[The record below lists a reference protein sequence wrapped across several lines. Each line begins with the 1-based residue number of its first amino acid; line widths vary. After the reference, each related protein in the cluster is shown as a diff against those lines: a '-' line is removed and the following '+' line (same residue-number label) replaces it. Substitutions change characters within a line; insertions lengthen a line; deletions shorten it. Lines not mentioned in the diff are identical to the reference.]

1 MISLLL
7 GARPNF
13 IKYAALHH
21 AAAQMPGL
29 KLQVVHTGQHSDP
42 AMSSVFWTEF
52 GLPAPHAT
60 LGIAGGNRGRQI
72 ARTTEALVNLWEQ
85 NRPHA
90 VLLIGDVN
98 ASVAGALAADALDIP
113 ITHYEA
119 GLRSFDRSMPEER
132 NRMVMDALS
141 TRFLTTEASG
151 RTNLLREGHP
161 ETAIYPVGNLLAD
174 VLRMYTPQIA
184 QQPIMQNLGLVRQQ
198 YALVTLHR
206 PSNVDAEAGLTRIL
220 ALLNLMAGT
229 CPVVFPVHPR
239 TRMRMEAFDLAVK
252 LAQINRLI
260 LLDPLPWMA
269 FQALQQQAALVVT
282 DSGCVQEETTIS
294 QTPCLTW
301 RENTER
307 PVTVTMGSNVLSGN
321 LDVAEAGKYLSR
333 ALSGQWKTSQI
344 PPLWEGNAGQRVW
357 EMAIN

>member
-13 IKYAALHH
+13 IKYAALHR
-21 AAAQMPGL
+21 AASQIP
-29 KLQVVHTGQHSDP
+29 KRNVQVVHTGQHSDP

-60 LGIAGGNRGRQI
+60 LGIAGGNRGVQI
-72 ARTTEALVNLWEQ
+72 ARTTEALVHLWE
-85 NRPHA
+85 RAKPRS

-141 TRFLTTEASG
+141 TRFLTTEPSG
-151 RTNLLREGHP
+151 RINLLREGHADS
-161 ETAIYPVGNLLAD
+161 AIYPVGNLLAD
-174 VLRMYTPQIA
+174 VLRIHAPQIA
-184 QQPIMQNLGLVRQQ
+184 QQPIVQQLGLIPKQ
-198 YALVTLHR
+198 YALTTLHR
-206 PSNVDAEAGLTRIL
+206 PSNVDDKAGLTRIL
-220 ALLNLMAGT
+220 ALLSLMADT

-239 TRMRMEAFDLAVK
+239 TRKRMEAFDLAVK
-252 LAQINRLI
+252 LAQINKLI

-307 PVTVTMGSNVLSGN
+307 PVTVSLGSNVLSGN
-321 LDVAEAGKYLSR
+321 LDVAEAGKYLSK

-344 PPLWEGNAGQRVW
+344 PPLWEGNAGLRVW
-357 EMAIN
+357 DLAAN

>member
-13 IKYAALHH
+13 IKYAALQR
-21 AAAQMPGL
+21 AAEQVPGL
-29 KLQVVHTGQHSDP
+29 NMQVVHTGQHSDP

-52 GLPAPHAT
+52 GLPAPDAT
-60 LGIAGGNRGRQI
+60 LGITGGNRGLQI
-72 ARTTEALVNLWEQ
+72 ARTTEALVHLWESDKP
-85 NRPHA
+85 RS

-132 NRMVMDALS
+132 NRIVMDALS
-141 TRFLTTEASG
+141 TRFLTTEPSG
-151 RTNLLREGHP
+151 RTNLLREGHAD
-161 ETAIYPVGNLLAD
+161 TAIHPVGNLLAD

-184 QQPIMQNLGLVRQQ
+184 QQVIVQQLGLAPKQ
-198 YALVTLHR
+198 YALATLHR
-206 PSNVDAEAGLTRIL
+206 PSNVDDKAGLNRIL
-220 ALLNLMAGT
+220 ALLRLMSDT

-239 TRMRMEAFDLAVK
+239 TRMRLEAFEVAGK
-252 LAQINRLI
+252 LAQLKGLI
-260 LLDPLPWMA
+260 LLEPLPWMA

-307 PVTVTMGSNVLSGN
+307 PVTITLGSNVLSGN
-321 LDVAEAGKYLSR
+321 LDVQEAGKYLYK
-333 ALSGQWKTSQI
+333 ALSGQWKTSKI
-344 PPLWEGNAGQRVW
+344 PPLWEGNAGLRVLQM
-357 EMAIN
+357 EAY